1 MQISGATSITGGH
14 GYNGWPWIAST
25 VGQPALYADGGADI
39 RVLDGSLTAGTS
51 GGPFGPPPPID
62 LQSAATIEIAP
73 RVSLSPSSSL
83 VRTPLPNLDSSSV
96 TIGGASFASVTTE
109 PGDLVILVFGLPGAP
124 TVVSGVSEPLWINS
138 SAYLFH
144 TLAVQQ
150 GASPVTGSVAVPND
164 PLFRGF
170 SIAWQAV
177 VSSPGMPLQ
186 ASNPSV
192 NLIR

>member
-1 MQISGATSITGGH
+1 M
-14 GYNGWPWIAST
+14 
-25 VGQPALYADGGADI
+25 GQPALSAVGGADI
-39 RVLDGSLTAGTS
+39 RVLDGSLTSGTS
-51 GGPFGPPPPID
+51 GGPFGPPPPIE

-73 RVSLSPSSSL
+73 RVSLWPSSSQ

-96 TIGGASFASVTTE
+96 AIGSASFASVTTE

-124 TVVSGVSEPLWINS
+124 TVVPGVSEPLWINS

-150 GASPVTGSVAVPND
+150 GTSPVTGSVAVPND

-186 ASNPSV
+186 VSNPSV